1 MATGDYQSTQAAI
14 QASPTPSTLLD
25 HSKFGGKTR
34 ILYVDY
40 TLTTSEAATEVLDLA
55 ELVPGDVVSVYN
67 SGAYIP
73 NPGTALVFD
82 IGDDDEAGADPDRYV
97 DGLTAS
103 AGGWF
108 DFTAGG
114 TASAAAATPYAVQNP
129 CRLQLTFATAT
140 SLNAVKLQF
149 TIVIT
154 NNS

>member
-1 MATGDYQSTQAAI
+1 MATGDYQSTQAAVN
-14 QASPTPSTLLD
+14 ASPTPSTLLD
-25 HSKFGGKTR
+25 HGAFGGKAR
-34 ILYVDY
+34 VLEIDY
-40 TLTTSEAATEVLDLA
+40 TLTTSEAATEVLDLC
-55 ELVPGDVVSVYN
+55 ELIPGDRVSVALSRVYL
-67 SGAYIP
+67 P

-108 DFTAGG
+108 DFSAGG
-114 TASAAAATPYAVQNP
+114 TASAAAATPYVVQNP

-140 SLNAVKLQF
+140 TLNAVKLSF
-149 TIVIT
+149 TVVIA